1 MGLGGGTAPTDASA
15 LPVPAAVPALVP
27 DPPAPAVAPPVTQG
41 EPVAVPDDCPTWEQ
55 AEPPGP
61 PCPTCSGLAY
71 WLDLADP
78 PGRHCQRCEA
88 GKLAAAVRLL
98 DRRATPPAKGKALAM
113 KQRKPAREPWPPPE
127 LCLPSLDEL
136 ERISRGVRAEPEPPS
151 PPTWA
156 HRPGACGHS
165 RRRRQRGRCSDGTW
179 VE

>member
-1 MGLGGGTAPTDASA
+1 MQESAYRGGIRFSPVPPVPPVPLPAWALGAVPAPTDASA

-27 DPPAPAVAPPVTQG
+27 ALVPDLVPDPPAPTVAPPVAQG
-41 EPVAVPDDCPTWEQ
+41 EPVAAPDDCPTWEQ

-98 DRRATPPAKGKALAM
+98 DLA
-113 KQRKPAREPWPPPE
+113 AR
-127 LCLPSLDEL
+127 L
-136 ERISRGVRAEPEPPS
+136 
-151 PPTWA
+151 
-156 HRPGACGHS
+156 
-165 RRRRQRGRCSDGTW
+165 RRRKERHLR
-179 VE
+179 